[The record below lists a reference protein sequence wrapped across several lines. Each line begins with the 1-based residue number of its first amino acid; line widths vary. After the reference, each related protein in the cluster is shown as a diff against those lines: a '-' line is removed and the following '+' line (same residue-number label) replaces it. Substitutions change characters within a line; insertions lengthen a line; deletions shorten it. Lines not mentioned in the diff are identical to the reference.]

1 MNLIAELLNLGAREI
16 VAIIAAEPAA
26 AKPWPKNS
34 PGRSPLSRGIGLLRK
49 SFPELLQGAAGY
61 NAARSVFRQ
70 QVRRAVNAA
79 AQMDLELNRPP
90 NTPPRPTRRSS
101 PRPQTQEV
109 YTLRVEVVSQRG
121 ARSRWIT
128 TRVRG
133 PAGLSLNELRTLAET
148 AVADIVEHGQES
160 GRLVGNLGVRA
171 RVGQVIWIG

>member
-1 MNLIAELLNLGAREI
+1 MNLIAELLALGAREI

-26 AKPWPKNS
+26 ALPWPRNA
-34 PGRSPLSRGIGLLRK
+34 PGRSPLSRGIGLLRRT
-49 SFPELLQGAAGY
+49 FPELLAGNAGY

-79 AQMDLELNRPP
+79 QEMARELGRSPD
-90 NTPPRPTRRSS
+90 TPPGVPRRPRS
-101 PRPQTQEV
+101 PRATREV

-133 PAGLSLNELRTLAET
+133 PAGLSLAELRSLAET
-148 AVADIVEHGQES
+148 AVQDIIEYGQES
-160 GRLVGNLGVRA
+160 GRLVRNLGTLA
-171 RVGQVIWIG
+171 RIGQIIWLG